1 MEKDGKLSSLL
12 ERLKDCNIS
21 HFKKDFIIA
30 GPKTNVLAIYNAL
43 RKAGVHDPFYTR
55 SKDYSKHKNI
65 VALFTNDVKEIINSI
80 FKSYLFER
88 ISFFFNIS
96 LYLSLWKTDT
106 LFFFFHS
113 PISFV
118 IPNLRLIRANISSS
132 ISSICNLYSV
142 KPLSVLIDGKNINDF
157 TDLSIQEALDFIE
170 NLNLSEKEK
179 IILKAFIEGLI
190 K

>member
-65 VALFTNDVKEIINSI
+65 VALFTNDVNKGILNFPKISILTRGWWIMYHCKKYPHTTEIYHTYNVPKQQKEV
-80 FKSYLFER
+80 
-88 ISFFFNIS
+88 FNNIV
-96 LYLSLWKTDT
+96 LT
-106 LFFFFHS
+106 
-113 PISFV
+113 PIE
-118 IPNLRLIRANISSS
+118 
-132 ISSICNLYSV
+132 
-142 KPLSVLIDGKNINDF
+142 VL
-157 TDLSIQEALDFIE
+157 E
-170 NLNLSEKEK
+170 SE
-179 IILKAFIEGLI
+179 
-190 K
+190 

>member
-65 VALFTNDVKEIINSI
+65 VALFTNDVNNKGILNFPKISILTRGWWIMYHCKKYPHTTEVYHTYNVPKQQKEVFS
-80 FKSYLFER
+80 
-88 ISFFFNIS
+88 NIV
-96 LYLSLWKTDT
+96 LT
-106 LFFFFHS
+106 
-113 PISFV
+113 PIE
-118 IPNLRLIRANISSS
+118 
-132 ISSICNLYSV
+132 
-142 KPLSVLIDGKNINDF
+142 VL
-157 TDLSIQEALDFIE
+157 EAE
-170 NLNLSEKEK
+170 
-179 IILKAFIEGLI
+179 
-190 K
+190 

>member
-65 VALFTNDVKEIINSI
+65 VALFTNDVNKGILNFPKISILTKGWWIIYHCKKYPHTTEVYRTYNVPKQQKEV
-80 FKSYLFER
+80 
-88 ISFFFNIS
+88 FNNIV
-96 LYLSLWKTDT
+96 LT
-106 LFFFFHS
+106 
-113 PISFV
+113 PIE
-118 IPNLRLIRANISSS
+118 
-132 ISSICNLYSV
+132 
-142 KPLSVLIDGKNINDF
+142 VL
-157 TDLSIQEALDFIE
+157 EAE
-170 NLNLSEKEK
+170 
-179 IILKAFIEGLI
+179 
-190 K
+190 